1 MSPFR
6 SILWSCLFL
15 LPFAAFSQEDVL
27 LTIDGQNVTR
37 SEFERIYHKNSTI
50 QTPVDNKGV
59 LEYLDLFVNFKLK
72 VIEAEHQG
80 LDTLQSFRT
89 ELAGYRD
96 QLAKS
101 YLKDTSFDELLIREA
116 YDRMHT
122 DLNVS
127 HILVRCGLDATPSD
141 TVAAWNKAVQIRKRL
156 MKGESFETVARA
168 SSEDANAKDN
178 GGTLGWITAF
188 SLPFYSFECA
198 VYSMNVGDIS
208 NPVRTAVG
216 YHIIKL
222 NDKRP
227 SPGEIKIAHIYKS
240 VPPKSS
246 PAVAEAAR
254 KAIFAIADSLKMG
267 NDFATLAKHNSD
279 DKNSGRQ
286 GGELAW
292 FGTGRMIPEFENAAF
307 SLKNNGD
314 IGTPVQSPYGWHLI
328 KRLDQRGLQSLAA
341 LRNQI
346 KNQMNYSQ
354 RNLVSRA
361 AWINKLKKEYGFSEQ
376 PGALDPFFSRIDSAY
391 TAAPEKAD
399 AKLFAGLKSP
409 VFTIGN
415 KTYTQTDFAGFI
427 QAKSR
432 SRRGTAPAAFVKAL
446 YNDFTEESVLAYEK
460 SMLEHKY
467 PDFRYLMQEYHDG
480 ILLFDLTDRM
490 VWSRAVKDTV
500 GLKEF
505 YQGNQSKYN
514 WNERMAV
521 TVYTCRDSAS
531 ALTALKS
538 LAKKPKKLSDVN
550 WLAKKVCPTDT
561 SYSCVKIE
569 QANFEKGD
577 NTLLDHS
584 GWNTGMTNI
593 MRSGEKF
600 IIMEKTALLPP
611 APKTLQE
618 ARGLVTAD
626 YQDFLE
632 KEWIKELRAKYKVV
646 VNQDVLSKVK

>member
-15 LPFAAFSQEDVL
+15 LPITAFSQEDVL

-59 LEYLDLFVNFKLK
+59 LEYLDLFINFKLK

-80 LDTLQSFRT
+80 LDTLESFRT
-89 ELAGYRD
+89 ELGGYRD

-101 YLKDTSFDELLIREA
+101 YLKDTSFDEILIREA

-127 HILVRCGLDATPSD
+127 HILVRCAQDAPAAD
-141 TVAAWNKAVQIRKRL
+141 TLAAWNKAQQIRKRL
-156 MKGESFETVARA
+156 VKGEAFETVARA
-168 SSEDANAKDN
+168 SSEDANAKEN

-188 SLPFYSFECA
+188 SLPFYSFEST
-198 VYSMNVGDIS
+198 VYSMKVGDIS
-208 NPVRTAVG
+208 NPVRSSVG
-216 YHIIKL
+216 YHLIRL
-222 NDKRP
+222 NDKRQ
-227 SPGEIKIAHIYKS
+227 SPGEIKVAHIYKT

-254 KAIFAIADSLKMG
+254 KAIFAIVDSLKMG
-267 NDFATLAKHNSD
+267 YDFATLAKHNSD

-314 IGTPVQSPYGWHLI
+314 IGTPVQSQYGWHLI
-328 KRLDQRGLQSLAA
+328 KRLDQRGLQPLAA
-341 LRNQI
+341 LRTQI

-361 AWINKLKKEYGFSEQ
+361 AWINKLKKEHGFTEQ
-376 PGALDPFFSRIDSAY
+376 SGALDPFFARIDSVY
-391 TAAPEKAD
+391 TAAPEKANP
-399 AKLFAGLKSP
+399 KLFAGLKAP
-409 VFTIGN
+409 VFSIGN
-415 KTYTQTDFAGFI
+415 KSYTQADFASFI

-432 SRRGTAPAAFVKAL
+432 SRRGTAPTAFVKSL
-446 YNDFTEESVLAYEK
+446 YNDFTEEAVLAYEK
-460 SMLEHKY
+460 SMLENKY

-490 VWSRAVKDTV
+490 VWSKAVKDTL
-500 GLKEF
+500 GLKEYF
-505 YQGNQSKYN
+505 HANQSKYS
-514 WNERMAV
+514 WNDRIAV
-521 TVYTCRDSAS
+521 TVYTCRDSA
-531 ALTALKS
+531 TAAAVAKFLV
-538 LAKKPKKLSDVN
+538 KKPKKPTDTN
-550 WLAKKVCPTDT
+550 WLAKKVCPADT

-569 QANFEKGD
+569 QVNFEKGD
-577 NTLLDHS
+577 NPQLDHS
-584 GWNTGMTNI
+584 GWNTGMTDI
-593 MRSGEKF
+593 IRSGEKF
-600 IIMEKTALLPP
+600 VLMEKTALLPP
-611 APKTLQE
+611 TAKTLQE

-632 KEWIKELRAKYKVV
+632 KQWIKDLRAKYKVEV
-646 VNQDVLSKVK
+646 DQTVLSKVK